1 MIDEVVPIPNII
13 SAFIDERMESH
24 HSQLPTPV
32 YKALRRAHWE
42 TIKIW
47 GKPIFRHIVSQRYHL
62 SLIAIAL
69 EHGQSIAQKHITY
82 SSNQTLVIYVKE

>member
-1 MIDEVVPIPNII
+1 MIIEVVPIPNSI

-32 YKALRRAHWE
+32 YKALRRAPWE

-47 GKPIFRHIVSQRYHL
+47 GKPIYSYRPRTWSEHSPKAYHL
-62 SLIAIAL
+62 FF
-69 EHGQSIAQKHITY
+69 
-82 SSNQTLVIYVKE
+82 